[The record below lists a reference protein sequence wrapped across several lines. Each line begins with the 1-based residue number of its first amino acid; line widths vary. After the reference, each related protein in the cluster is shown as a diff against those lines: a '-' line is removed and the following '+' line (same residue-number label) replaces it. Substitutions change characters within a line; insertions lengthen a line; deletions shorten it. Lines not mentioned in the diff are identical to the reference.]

1 MPATKNDKEKM
12 LNEIRLNSIDQLFL
26 DIPDNLKLNRP
37 LNLENSKSELEVS
50 SKVKKLAKENIN
62 LEDLTCFLGAGA
74 YDHYIPAIIKH
85 ITQRS
90 EFYTAYTPY
99 QAEISQGTL
108 QVIFEFQSMIAELTG
123 MEISNASMYDGATA
137 AVEACFMSMA
147 QTKRNKIVVSKT
159 TAPETREVLNTYTK
173 YQNCEVVEVDFCNEY
188 GITDINK
195 LKEVVDKNT
204 ACVLIQNPNFFGII
218 EDIDEIEEITHKNKA
233 MLIMSVDPISLSILK
248 TPGEIG
254 ADIAVGEAQSL
265 GNSLNFGGP
274 YVGFLATKSKLSRK
288 MPGRIVGETI
298 DSEGKRAYVLTLQAR
313 EQHVRREKATSNI
326 CSNQAL
332 NALNAAIYMATM
344 GKDGMREVAEVC
356 TKKAHYAYKELINN
370 TNLKPLFKGVFFKEF
385 PLKGDIEVENINKE
399 LLKENILGGY
409 DLGKNYRELQ
419 DSTLFC
425 VTEKRSKEEIDKLV
439 KSISNIS
446 KELEN
451 VDKEASSLA

>member
-1 MPATKNDKEKM
+1 
-12 LNEIRLNSIDQLFL
+12 
-26 DIPDNLKLNRP
+26 
-37 LNLENSKSELEVS
+37 
-50 SKVKKLAKENIN
+50 
-62 LEDLTCFLGAGA
+62 
-74 YDHYIPAIIKH
+74 
-85 ITQRS
+85 
-90 EFYTAYTPY
+90 
-99 QAEISQGTL
+99 
-108 QVIFEFQSMIAELTG
+108 MIAELTG